1 MRHWA
6 YLLLLLAG
14 CARQSS
20 ESRYQKAKMLLDQGE
35 LKPAL
40 VEADAG
46 FRGEKSWRFRL
57 LKAEILLANG
67 DAPTAVEVLNAAD
80 PETDDLRARLAM
92 HRGQA
97 RYLLS
102 DYPAAESDLNQAR
115 DLARNLNE
123 PVLDAQ
129 IELRRGALL
138 VRQEKTS
145 QAEES
150 FRSVLRTA
158 AALEDLHLQVPAMG
172 NLGFLFLNSYRYD
185 EAIYWLNRARDAS
198 ERLGLADSAARA
210 LGNLGWCFHRLG
222 DPEKAL
228 KYMRDAEARFRT
240 SGNRYEQQAWTGNI
254 GDVLLEDGDF
264 TGAAKQFSAAL
275 AIGSG
280 AREQYWRGKWL
291 SNLSSASIGA
301 KDFEAAERY
310 NDEALRVKKDLPG
323 GSDFHA
329 RSNRARIMEG
339 RGDLAGGEKLFR
351 SLLEETSADPTDMLD
366 AESGLAELLVK
377 RNDAP
382 KADAQFRSALSLIE
396 RQRASLAR
404 DEYKL
409 SYFSG
414 LIRFYQDYIDFLV
427 ANGQPAKALEIAESS
442 RARVLD
448 EKLHSGETSKSV
460 ARDVSAAGLQQLAR
474 SSNSV
479 LLSYWL
485 APERSFLWVVTPTAV
500 TMHTLPPEKKI
511 TALVEAFGTQIENLR
526 DPLDSESG
534 AGRELAQILLGP
546 VRPQLRPGVRIV
558 MVPDRA
564 LHSLN
569 FETLP
574 DPDRPSQY
582 LIDSATISI
591 APSLGVLGG
600 ASRASNSNGSILLI
614 GDPDP
619 AVEEYPRLPY
629 ANKEIALIEQN
640 FVTGRSVVV
649 QGARATPA
657 AYRDNDPARFS
668 FVHFAAHAAANRESP
683 LDSALILSRH
693 ESGYALSAR
702 DVMNVPLRADLV
714 TLSAC
719 RSAGARMY
727 SGEGLVG
734 LSWAFLRAGAR
745 NVVAGLWDVNDMST
759 ANLMSD
765 FYGRLTHGSAP
776 ADALRD
782 AKLKMVH
789 SKGAYRKP
797 FYWGPFQLYAG
808 AGLQSH

>member
-1 MRHWA
+1 
-6 YLLLLLAG
+6 
-14 CARQSS
+14 
-20 ESRYQKAKMLLDQGE
+20 
-35 LKPAL
+35 
-40 VEADAG
+40 
-46 FRGEKSWRFRL
+46 
-57 LKAEILLANG
+57 
-67 DAPTAVEVLNAAD
+67 
-80 PETDDLRARLAM
+80 
-92 HRGQA
+92 
-97 RYLLS
+97 
-102 DYPAAESDLNQAR
+102 
-115 DLARNLNE
+115 
-123 PVLDAQ
+123 
-129 IELRRGALL
+129 
-138 VRQEKTS
+138 
-145 QAEES
+145 
-150 FRSVLRTA
+150 
-158 AALEDLHLQVPAMG
+158 MG
-172 NLGFLFLNSYRYD
+172 NLGFLFLNIFRYD
-185 EAIYWLNRARDAS
+185 EAIYLLNRARDGSGEAGA
-198 ERLGLADSAARA
+198 RGFGCARA
-210 LGNLGWCFHRLG
+210 WAISDGAITAWATTSKRSSTC
-222 DPEKAL
+222 A
-228 KYMRDAEARFRT
+228 MRRHAFA
-240 SGNRYEQQAWTGNI
+240 SGNRYEQQAWIGNI
-254 GDVLLEDGDF
+254 GDVLLDESE
-264 TGAAKQFSAAL
+264 FSAATKQFTDAL
-275 AIGSG
+275 AI
-280 AREQYWRGKWL
+280 ARDLGEQYWTGSWL
-291 SNLSSASIGA
+291 SNLALASIGA
-301 KDFEAAERY
+301 ADFDNAERY
-310 NDEALRVKKDLPG
+310 NNEALQVRKNLPA
-323 GSDFHA
+323 GSDF
-329 RSNRARIMEG
+329 RSRENRARIMVG
-339 RGDLAGGEKLFR
+339 RKDMAGAETLYRGLVEER
-351 SLLEETSADPTDMLD
+351 SGDPTALVD
-366 AESGLAELLVK
+366 AESELAELLVK
-377 RNDAP
+377 KNDAP
-382 KADAQFRSALSLIE
+382 RADAQFRSALALIE
-396 RQRASLAR
+396 RQRSSLAR

-414 LIRFYQDYIDFLV
+414 LIRFYQKYVDFLV
-427 ANGQPAKALEIAESS
+427 GNGQQAKALEIAESS

-448 EKLHSGETSKSV
+448 EKLHSGESNKSV

-485 APERSFLWVVTPTAV
+485 APERSFLWVVTPTSV

-511 TALVEAFGTQIENLR
+511 TALVEAYGTQVETLR

-534 AGRELAQILLGP
+534 AGRELAQMLLGP
-546 VRPQLRPGVRIV
+546 VRRLLKSGEHIV
-558 MVPDRA
+558 LVPDRA

-614 GDPDP
+614 GDPEP

-640 FVTGRSVVV
+640 FATGRSVVV

-693 ESGYALSAR
+693 EAGYALSAR

-776 ADALRD
+776 ADALRE
-782 AKLKMVH
+782 AKMKMVH